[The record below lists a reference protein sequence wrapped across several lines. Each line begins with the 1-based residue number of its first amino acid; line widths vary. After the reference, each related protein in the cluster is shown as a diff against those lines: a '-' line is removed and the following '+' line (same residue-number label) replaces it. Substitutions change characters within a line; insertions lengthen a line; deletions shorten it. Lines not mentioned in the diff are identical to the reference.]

1 VRSEGTLPHELGKGG
16 VLDCGSLLPL
26 DSDSPAMASSKFNRP
41 HLHFNHDSLILLA
54 KPWLL
59 GAPAAAGCHSPEAAT
74 SGLRDTEREG
84 DEIRAEA
91 VSRTRERLSPR
102 VVGEAST
109 LLMFVI

>member
-1 VRSEGTLPHELGKGG
+1 VRIEGTLPLELGKGDA
-16 VLDCGSLLPL
+16 LDCGSRLPL
-26 DSDSPAMASSKFNRP
+26 DSDSPAMASSKFNCP

-59 GAPAAAGCHSPEAAT
+59 GAPAAAGCRSPEAAPT
-74 SGLRDTEREG
+74 GLRDTRREG
-84 DEIRAEA
+84 AEA
-91 VSRTRERLSPR
+91 VSRNRERLFPL